1 MFVTRSLD
9 PAVWSS
15 GAFRRLSR
23 LTTGAGHL
31 AVLALDHRDA
41 LRAEFDESDPDSVLP
56 ETLTRFK
63 IDIARAL
70 AGAPSAVMLE
80 PEYSLPQMLV
90 DGSVP
95 GSVGVFGALE
105 SQGYNAVGPD
115 GGVAI
120 NELMPNWSAD
130 QLVRMGGDGT
140 KILVL
145 YRPDRGD
152 HTEAQEAF
160 IQAAVAQAHHA
171 GLPILVEPVPFEL
184 ADAVDR
190 RRVIVESA
198 RRIALIGP
206 MIVKAPF
213 PGPGACA
220 EFSEAAGPHPW
231 ALLSWGVPYEEF
243 RDQLAEAVE
252 HGCSGFM
259 VGRALWRE
267 ALDPAT
273 RSEAIEEFVKPRF
286 AELSAIATRGPSVF
300 SRVSWSS

>member
-1 MFVTRSLD
+1 M
-9 PAVWSS
+9 
-15 GAFRRLSR
+15 
-23 LTTGAGHL
+23 TTDAGHL
-31 AVLALDHRDA
+31 TVLALDHRDA
-41 LRAEFDESDPDSVLP
+41 LRVEFNAGDPDSVLP

-63 IDIARAL
+63 ADMARAL

-80 PEYSLPQMLV
+80 PEYSLPQMLM
-90 DGSVP
+90 DGSVH

-115 GGVAI
+115 GGVAV
-120 NELMPNWSAD
+120 NEFMPNWSAD
-130 QLVRMGGDGT
+130 QLVRMGGDGS

-152 HTEAQEAF
+152 HTHAQEAF
-160 IQAAVAQAHHA
+160 ITEAVTQAHQA
-171 GLPILVEPVPFEL
+171 GLPILVEPVPYEL
-184 ADAVDR
+184 ADASDR
-190 RRVIVESA
+190 RHVIVESA
-198 RRIALIGP
+198 RRIARMGP

-220 EFSEAAGPHPW
+220 EFNDAAGPHPW

-259 VGRALWRE
+259 AGRALWRE
-267 ALDPAT
+267 ALDPVT

-286 AELSAIATRGPSVF
+286 AELSAIASRGPSVF
-300 SRVSWSS
+300 NRVSWSS

>member
-1 MFVTRSLD
+1 M
-9 PAVWSS
+9 
-15 GAFRRLSR
+15 
-23 LTTGAGHL
+23 TTGEGHL
-31 AVLALDHRDA
+31 TVLALDHRDA
-41 LRAEFDESDPDSVLP
+41 LRAEFDAKDPDSVAA

-63 IDIARAL
+63 IDIAQAL
-70 AGAPSAVMLE
+70 ADAPSAVMLE
-80 PEYSLPQMLV
+80 PEYSLPEMLM

-105 SQGYNAVGPD
+105 SQGYNAVGSD
-115 GGVAI
+115 GGVAV
-120 NELMPNWSAD
+120 NEFMPNWSAD

-145 YRPDRGD
+145 YRPDRGS
-152 HTEAQEAF
+152 HTQAQEAF
-160 IQAAVAQAHHA
+160 IAAAVAQAHHA
-171 GLPILVEPVPFEL
+171 GLPLLVEPVPFEL
-184 ADAVDR
+184 TDAADR
-190 RRVIVESA
+190 RRVIEESA
-198 RRIALIGP
+198 RRISPIGP

-220 EFSEAAGPHPW
+220 EFNDAAGPHPW
-231 ALLSWGVPYEEF
+231 AVLSWGVPYEEF

-273 RSEAIEEFVKPRF
+273 RAEAIEELVKPRF
-286 AELSAIATRGPSVF
+286 AELCAIASRGPSVF
-300 SRVSWSS
+300 NRVSRPSLKGM